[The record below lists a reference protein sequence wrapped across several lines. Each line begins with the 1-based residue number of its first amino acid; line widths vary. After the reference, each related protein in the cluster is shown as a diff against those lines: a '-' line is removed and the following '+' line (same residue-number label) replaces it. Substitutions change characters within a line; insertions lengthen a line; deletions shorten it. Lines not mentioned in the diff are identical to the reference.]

1 MNTQYENGFCPQCG
15 ALLRDGVCPCCHY
28 QAPQPGN
35 NSQNG
40 YTGTDSQQSYGQGGY
55 TGTDSQQGYGQSG
68 YTGTDSQ
75 QSYGQGGYTGTDSQQ
90 GYGQSGYTGTEAQQN
105 YGQGGYTGAN
115 SQQSYGQ
122 SGYTGANPQQNYSQ
136 DSYTGTNAQGYAQG
150 NYGSQMSGSKS
161 TKSST
166 TTAIV
171 VGIIMFVVA
180 LLLVLIVGFLGYDS
194 RKDLQSSDD
203 YSNSYDD
210 EYDEDYDYDYDD
222 DYDYDYDDSF
232 GDNIDWDDTTWAE
245 EPDNLTADE
254 VWDKDHQYYEELNN
268 CIDENVSY
276 QLVFKTKEVL
286 DEDNNICMRGT
297 YYQLEG
303 DIPNLDKINKTLK
316 DQALV
321 DIDYFND
328 LRDKYDEAFEEYGP
342 GYMVKAKTYVTYNDE
357 NMVSVVTSSE
367 FDSNFEAG
375 LNLYCVNVDIQ
386 TGMVLVNE
394 DILDMDEDF
403 VKDIIRSSDEQNGTI
418 SYLEETDPD
427 EILDDFNESDHMII
441 FHTPCGLEVGMNYY
455 ITSGYG
461 WFTTTLTDY
470 EKYLKSY

>member
-15 ALLRDGVCPCCHY
+15 ALLRDGMCPCCHY

-35 NSQNG
+35 HGQSGYTGVDSQQSYG
-40 YTGTDSQQSYGQGGY
+40 QSSYTGADSQQGYGQSSYTGTDSQQSYGQDGY
-55 TGTDSQQGYGQSG
+55 AG
-68 YTGTDSQ
+68 
-75 QSYGQGGYTGTDSQQ
+75 
-90 GYGQSGYTGTEAQQN
+90 ANPQQN

-115 SQQSYGQ
+115 F
-122 SGYTGANPQQNYSQ
+122 QQNYSQ
-136 DSYTGTNAQGYAQG
+136 GSYTGTNAQGYAQG
-150 NYGSQMSGSKS
+150 NYGSQMSGSKGS
-161 TKSST
+161 KSST
-166 TTAIV
+166 TTAVV

-194 RKDLQSSDD
+194 RKDLQSSED

-210 EYDEDYDYDYDD
+210 EYDEGYDYDYDYDAD
-222 DYDYDYDDSF
+222 SSF
-232 GDNIDWDDTTWAE
+232 GDSIDWNDTTWAE

-254 VWDKDHQYYEELNN
+254 VWDKDHRYYEELNN

-328 LRDKYDEAFEEYGP
+328 LRDKYDEAFEEYGA

-357 NMVSVVTSSE
+357 SIVSVVTSSE

-386 TGMVLVNE
+386 TGMILVNE

-427 EILDDFNESDHMII
+427 EILDEFNESDHMII
-441 FHTPCGLEVGMNYY
+441 FYTPCGLEVGMNYY

>member
-40 YTGTDSQQSYGQGGY
+40 YTGTDSQQGYGQSGY
-55 TGTDSQQGYGQSG
+55 TGTDSQQNYGQGG

-75 QSYGQGGYTGTDSQQ
+75 QSYGQGGYTG
-90 GYGQSGYTGTEAQQN
+90 
-105 YGQGGYTGAN
+105 
-115 SQQSYGQ
+115 
-122 SGYTGANPQQNYSQ
+122 ANPQQNYSQ
-136 DSYTGTNAQGYAQG
+136 GSYTGTNAQGYAQG
-150 NYGSQMSGSKS
+150 NYGSQMPGSKS

-210 EYDEDYDYDYDD
+210 EYDEDYDYDD

-276 QLVFKTKEVL
+276 QLIFKTKEVL

-441 FHTPCGLEVGMNYY
+441 FYTPCGLEVGMNYY

>member
-28 QAPQPGN
+28 QAPQPEN

-40 YTGTDSQQSYGQGGY
+40 YTGTDSQQ
-55 TGTDSQQGYGQSG
+55 
-68 YTGTDSQ
+68 
-75 QSYGQGGYTGTDSQQ
+75 
-90 GYGQSGYTGTEAQQN
+90 N
-105 YGQGGYTGAN
+105 YGQGGYAG
-115 SQQSYGQ
+115 S
-122 SGYTGANPQQNYSQ
+122 NPQQNYSQ
-136 DSYTGTNAQGYAQG
+136 GSYTGTNANAQGYAQG
-150 NYGSQMSGSKS
+150 NYGSQMPGSKS

-210 EYDEDYDYDYDD
+210 EYDEDYDYDD

-276 QLVFKTKEVL
+276 QLIFKTKEVL

-441 FHTPCGLEVGMNYY
+441 FYTPCGLEVGMNYY